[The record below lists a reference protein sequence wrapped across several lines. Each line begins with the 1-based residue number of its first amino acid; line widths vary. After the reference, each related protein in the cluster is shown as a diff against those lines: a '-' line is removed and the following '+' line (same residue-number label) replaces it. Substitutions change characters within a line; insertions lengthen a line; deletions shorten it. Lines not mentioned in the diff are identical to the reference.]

1 MSQQSID
8 EATSA
13 VDAARRANASI
24 YAQAEFDQAESL
36 LKSAVKRFEVGNVL
50 KARVF
55 AEKAKAVADNA
66 LQLALEKQKQPGRTN
81 EQKVHV
87 PRAE

>member
-13 VDAARRANASI
+13 VDAARRANASM

-50 KARVF
+50 KAKVF
-55 AEKAKAVADNA
+55 AEKAKSIAEQA
-66 LQLALEKQKQPGRTN
+66 LLLALKKQERSIKPLEQVSGKQK
-81 EQKVHV
+81 
-87 PRAE
+87 

>member
-13 VDAARRANASI
+13 VDAARRANASM

-50 KARVF
+50 KAKVF
-55 AEKAKAVADNA
+55 AEKAKAIAEQA
-66 LQLALEKQKQPGRTN
+66 LLLALKKQEQSIKPLEQVSGKQK
-81 EQKVHV
+81 
-87 PRAE
+87 

>member
-13 VDAARRANASI
+13 VDAARRANASM

-50 KARVF
+50 KAKVF
-55 AEKAKAVADNA
+55 AEKAKAIAEQA
-66 LQLALEKQKQPGRTN
+66 LLLALKKQEQSIKPLEK
-81 EQKVHV
+81 VS
-87 PRAE
+87 